1 MVKEKGP
8 VRSPGTVQK
17 SSMPSSIAETASEI
31 ASPLTRLTRNLGSG
45 NIPSLDG
52 LRAISVILVILV
64 HLRVPYVPEIH
75 GVLTF
80 FVLSGFLITWLLLK
94 ESARSSDVSIKDFYI
109 RRALRIFPA
118 FYVFWCIHF
127 GLYLVSRGMPPHRV
141 LFDYL
146 SAFFYVSDYRLVFTH
161 VRPVL
166 SHTWSLSV
174 EEQFYLIWPWI
185 FLFFQHD
192 LRKLTRVLVG
202 VIAAVYVY
210 RIVLFFFLH
219 VGDDRLHSTFDG
231 RVDHLFIGC
240 LLAVLLKRGVLNNFW
255 SAITRQTA
263 APVITLLALV
273 ASIALN
279 YRFHFPYKY
288 LVGFSLDP
296 VLIAIVLVQVVAL
309 GNAWLWSWL
318 NWPITRHIGRVSYP
332 MYLYHGLANDLALR
346 VLRGRTLWVV
356 APAAVVIGTLFA
368 SASYFIVEK
377 PFLRLKSKFNR
388 VEAS

>member
-1 MVKEKGP
+1 
-8 VRSPGTVQK
+8 
-17 SSMPSSIAETASEI
+17 MPSLITDTADEKARI
-31 ASPLTRLTRNLGSG
+31 PSPLTRLRSNLAAS

-94 ESARSSDVSIKDFYI
+94 ESGRSGDVSIKDFYA

-118 FYVFWCIHF
+118 FYVFWFIHL
-127 GLYLVSRGMPPHRV
+127 GLYLASRGIPTHRV
-141 LFDYL
+141 WFDYL
-146 SAFFYVSDYRLVFTH
+146 TAFFYVSDYRLAFTH

-185 FLFFQHD
+185 FMLFQHD
-192 LRKLTRVLVG
+192 LRKLTRILVG
-202 VIAAVYVY
+202 IIAAVYAY
-210 RIVLFFFLH
+210 RIVLFFVFH

-231 RVDHLFIGC
+231 RADHLFIGC
-240 LLAVLLKRGVLNNFW
+240 LLAVLLKRGVLNNVW
-255 SAITRQTA
+255 SAITSRVG
-263 APVITLLALV
+263 APILTLAALV

-279 YRFHFPYKY
+279 ERFHYQYKY
-288 LVGFSLDP
+288 LVGFSIDP
-296 VLIAIVLVQVVAL
+296 LLIALFLVQVVAL
-309 GNAWLWSWL
+309 GDAWLWRWL
-318 NWPITRHIGRVSYP
+318 NWPIVRYVGRVSYP

-346 VLRGRTLWVV
+346 AFRGRTLWLI
-356 APAAVVIGTLFA
+356 APAAIAIGIVFA
-368 SASYFIVEK
+368 STSYFVVEK
-377 PFLRLKSKFNR
+377 PFLRLKSKFSP

>member
-1 MVKEKGP
+1 MA
-8 VRSPGTVQK
+8 VRSPG
-17 SSMPSSIAETASEI
+17 SLEISMPSLTTDTTPEKAEI
-31 ASPLTRLTRNLGSG
+31 PSPLAKLRSNLGAR

-94 ESARSSDVSIKDFYI
+94 ESARSGAVSIKDFYA

-118 FYVFWCIHF
+118 FYAFWFIHL
-127 GLYLVSRGMPPHRV
+127 GLYLASRGIPTRRV
-141 LFDYL
+141 WFDYL
-146 SAFFYVSDYRLVFTH
+146 TAFFYVSDYRLAFTH

-185 FLFFQHD
+185 FVLFQHD
-192 LRKLTRVLVG
+192 LRKLTRILVG
-202 VIAAVYVY
+202 IIAAVYAY
-210 RIVLFFFLH
+210 RIVLFFVFH

-231 RVDHLFIGC
+231 RADHLFIGC
-240 LLAVLLKRGVLNNFW
+240 LLAVLLKRGALNTVW
-255 SAITRQTA
+255 SAITSRVG
-263 APVITLLALV
+263 APILTLLALA

-279 YRFHFPYKY
+279 EHFHYQYKY

-296 VLIAIVLVQVVAL
+296 LLIALFLVQVVTL
-309 GNAWLWSWL
+309 GDAWLWRWL
-318 NWPITRHIGRVSYP
+318 NGPIIRYIGRVSYP

-346 VLRGRTLWVV
+346 AFRGRSLWLIS
-356 APAAVVIGTLFA
+356 PAAIGIGIVFA
-368 SASYFIVEK
+368 STSYFVVEK
-377 PFLRLKSKFNR
+377 PFLRLKSKFSR